1 MGGEGVGDTLVQ
13 RVVEAGLAGVV
24 QEDLH
29 AVVEVGEEGR
39 GAIVWPGKL
48 YFSNAGTVE
57 TICREARNLNSLAAS
72 RDRGFSVDLS

>member
-13 RVVEAGLAGVV
+13 GVVEAGLTGVI

-39 GAIVWPGKL
+39 G
-48 YFSNAGTVE
+48 E
-57 TICREARNLNSLAAS
+57 DSLARKTVLCQGWYS
-72 RDRGFSVDLS
+72 